1 MLFIVTDYVMLLI
14 DEGMSMEHCWQDS
27 YMEKLKYSEKNLTQ
41 CHFMN
46 HNLCFT
52 DWGSDLGSC
61 CVSLAV
67 HGTAQQCVVIL
78 IK

>member
-1 MLFIVTDYVMLLI
+1 LRSENFSIISFVDIWLMLFIVTDYVMLLI

-52 DWGSDLGSC
+52 
-61 CVSLAV
+61 
-67 HGTAQQCVVIL
+67 
-78 IK
+78 